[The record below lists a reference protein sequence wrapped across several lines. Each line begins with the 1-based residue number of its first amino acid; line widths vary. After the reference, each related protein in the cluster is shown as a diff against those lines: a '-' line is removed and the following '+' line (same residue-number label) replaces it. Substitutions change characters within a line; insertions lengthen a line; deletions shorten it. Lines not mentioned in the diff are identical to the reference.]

1 MMIIEIRYAIFLGD
15 GGVDDDDDNDDDDN
29 YEIYNLN
36 YLV

>member
-1 MMIIEIRYAIFLGD
+1 MPFYGH
-15 GGVDDDDDNDDDDN
+15 GGVDDDNDDDDDDDDD